1 MSMKA
6 IANTVLVSTLAA
18 AVAYGLVKKQRKAK
32 TPKTD
37 RDDPSSRWVS
47 S

>member
-1 MSMKA
+1 MSKKT

-18 AVAYGLVKKQRKAK
+18 VAAYGLVKKQRKAK
-32 TPKTD
+32 APQAD
-37 RDDPSSRWVS
+37 RDDLSSRWVS

>member
-1 MSMKA
+1 MSKKG

-18 AVAYGLVKKQRKAK
+18 VFAYGLVKKRRKAK
-32 TPKTD
+32 TPHTD